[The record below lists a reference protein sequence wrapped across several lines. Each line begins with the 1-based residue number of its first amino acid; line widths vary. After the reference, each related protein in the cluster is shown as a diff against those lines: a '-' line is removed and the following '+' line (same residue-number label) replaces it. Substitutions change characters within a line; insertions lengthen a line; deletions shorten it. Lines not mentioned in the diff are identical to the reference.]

1 MSTEF
6 DPARAWREEL
16 IGLKEVE
23 GAIRERER
31 ACQDAMAKAEMELN
45 AIRKLRGFAQIQI
58 EQIKDKIRALE
69 PER

>member
-16 IGLKEVE
+16 IGLKEIE

-31 ACQDAMAKAEMELN
+31 SCQEAMAKAEMELN
-45 AIRKLRGFAQIQI
+45 AIRKLRGFARIQI
-58 EQIKDKIRALE
+58 EQVKDKIRGLE